1 MLHDDKRSFRRV
13 SLDAPATINIP
24 GQDAPLTAV
33 VKDLSAGGAL
43 LWVDSE
49 VPVDTELELTVTP
62 SNPITPSMTA
72 KVKVVRCSPRD
83 DGGEGFALACQM
95 QEVVW

>member
-24 GQDAPLTAV
+24 GQDSPQAAV
-33 VKDLSAGGAL
+33 VKDLSGGGAL
-43 LWVDSE
+43 LWVDNA
-49 VPVDTELELTVTP
+49 VPADTELELTVSP

-72 KVKVVRCSPRD
+72 AIKVVRCTPRE
-83 DGGEGFALACQM
+83 DGAKGFALACQM
-95 QEVVW
+95 QEVVF